1 MTASPFKGLFLH
13 SQYEKPLMHRAV
25 ELGNSGNGGALPE
38 LLELMNSSSA
48 QVRRLAV
55 SAVGKLVSF
64 ADPAMAVNGLTV
76 RLRDPH
82 PQVRQYAVKAL
93 KAYGTATGSALQ
105 DICDIAGNETETEY
119 NRRDAKIAVE
129 VIKESLRIAEEQA
142 VHTCQRCG
150 VRVDADEFARSRKAF
165 DRPYCDKC
173 LDEIYLRRRNF
184 DTQIELN
191 KTIRAKDGTLVQSDG
206 ERLIAEWLSNN
217 NITYRYDERI
227 KIIQGYSVRPDFY
240 LPEFDVYIEYWG
252 MDTIDYKIGM
262 LMKQKLYQQ
271 EGKRLISLY
280 PEDKNDLDD
289 ILGNKIKA
297 FCATTDLAT
306 NYAT

>member
-1 MTASPFKGLFLH
+1 MHP
-13 SQYEKPLMHRAV
+13 QYERPLMSRAV
-25 ELGNSGNGGALPE
+25 ELGNSGDGRALPE
-38 LLELMNSSSA
+38 LLELMNSPSA

-55 SAVGKLVSF
+55 SAVGKLVVF
-64 ADPAMAVNGLTV
+64 ADSAKAVPGLTV
-76 RLRDPH
+76 RLRDTH

-93 KAYGTATGSALQ
+93 KAYGIAAADAVQ
-105 DICDIAGNETETEY
+105 DICDIAENPAETEY

-129 VIKESLRIAEEQA
+129 VIREALRIAAEQA

-150 VRVDADEFARSRKAF
+150 VRVDADEFARSRRAF

-173 LDEIYLRRRNF
+173 LDETYLRRRNF
-184 DTQIELN
+184 DTQVELN
-191 KTIRAKDGTLVQSDG
+191 KTIRAKDGTLVQSEG
-206 ERLIAEWLSNN
+206 ERLIAEWLSAN
-217 NITYRYDERI
+217 NIRYRYDERI

-280 PEDKNDLDD
+280 PEDKNELDSV
-289 ILGNKIKA
+289 LGKKLKA
-297 FCATTDLAT
+297 FYPETDFTALR
-306 NYAT
+306 NDGKKL

>member
-1 MTASPFKGLFLH
+1 MHP
-13 SQYEKPLMHRAV
+13 QYERPLMSRAV
-25 ELGNSGNGGALPE
+25 ELGNSGDGRALPE
-38 LLELMNSSSA
+38 LLELMNSPSA

-55 SAVGKLVSF
+55 SAAGKLAAF
-64 ADPAMAVNGLTV
+64 ADPAAAVAGLTV
-76 RLRDPH
+76 RLRDTH

-93 KAYGTATGSALQ
+93 KAYGIASAGAVQ
-105 DICDIAGNETETEY
+105 DICDIADNPAETEY

-129 VIKESLRIAEEQA
+129 VIREALRIAEEQA
-142 VHTCQRCG
+142 VHACQRCG
-150 VRVDADEFARSRKAF
+150 VRVDADEFARSRRAF

-173 LDEIYLRRRNF
+173 LDETYLRRRNF
-184 DTQIELN
+184 DTQVELN
-191 KTIRAKDGTLVQSDG
+191 KTIRAKDGTLVQSEG
-206 ERLIAEWLSNN
+206 ERLIAEWLSTS
-217 NITYRYDERI
+217 NIRYRYDERI

-280 PEDKNDLDD
+280 PEDKHELDVV
-289 ILGNKIKA
+289 LGKKLQA
-297 FCATTDLAT
+297 FYPDTDFTVLRDERRQL
-306 NYAT
+306 